1 MACQRVTQKSYATR
15 PSPPYHAGECRD
27 QIKEGNDGRTYKSIQ
42 NKRGIYTWMPSR
54 TTTRKNGNNKG
65 KQYEIHYN
73 GGRPFFVEDFPKQK
87 QLLLFGSTYNR
98 DTGQDEKAAKLA
110 TYKYLNCWLGDPSSN
125 SWGDYEKGS
134 TILLQKNKTKFIFIG
149 STVVE
154 FELAPG
160 DQPVKFMNP
169 IGNSDVPLPYLI
181 GKQNI
186 YLFSMK
192 DVRVP
197 IELFDM
203 TQDIYG
209 QFWGHGK
216 FKSLEKQGVELGGKT
231 LH

>member
-1 MACQRVTQKSYATR
+1 MACRRVTQKSYVTR
-15 PSPPYHAGECRD
+15 PSPPYHAGECKD
-27 QIKEGNDGRTYKSIQ
+27 QVKQGNDGRTYKSIQ

-54 TTTRKNGNNKG
+54 GTLKSKG

-73 GGRPFFVEDFPKQK
+73 GSRPFFVEDFPKQK
-87 QLLLFGSTYNR
+87 QLTLFSSNYSYNS
-98 DTGQDEKAAKLA
+98 GKDEKDKKLE
-110 TYKYLNCWLGDPSSN
+110 TFKYLNCWLGDPSSD

-134 TILLQKNKTKFIFIG
+134 TILLQKNKSKFIFIG

-160 DQPVKFMNP
+160 DSPVKFMNP

-181 GKQNI
+181 GKHNI

-203 TQDIYG
+203 TKDIYA
-209 QFWGHGK
+209 QFWGHDK
-216 FKSLEKQGVELGGKT
+216 FKSLEDQGVDLKGKT

>member
-1 MACQRVTQKSYATR
+1 MACNRVTQKSYATR
-15 PSPPYHAGECRD
+15 PSPPYHAGECKD
-27 QIKEGNDGRTYKSIQ
+27 QVKEGNDGRTYKSIQ

-54 TTTRKNGNNKG
+54 ASNTTRKSKG

-73 GGRPFFVEDFPKQK
+73 GSRPFFVEDFPKQK
-87 QLLLFGSTYNR
+87 QLTLFSSAYSYDSGK
-98 DTGQDEKAAKLA
+98 DEKAGKIA
-110 TYKYLNCWLGDPSSN
+110 TFKYLNCWLGDPSSD

-160 DQPVKFMNP
+160 DAPVKFMNP

-197 IELFDM
+197 IELFDL
-203 TQDIYG
+203 TKDIYA
-209 QFWGHGK
+209 QFWGHDK
-216 FKSLEKQGVELGGKT
+216 FKSLEDQGVELGGKT